1 MSFAWF
7 RGVKSTGASGQAT
20 LYTVDLTWCDVLNRY
35 TPTFSFT
42 QPRFETT
49 MLAALPALRMP
60 TLPPSRSTPARS
72 EIPAGIVVTVLSGLA
87 ILLRPDSALW
97 GLRPL
102 PPPSAAAAERTKA
115 ICRPDGW
122 LISAEL
128 SPPPA
133 PRGVATKALF
143 GDARDVRS
151 NSRVLEL
158 LCRFELDEGSYDLAE
173 CSGTAKLLRDSRLLA
188 SSGPWTAL
196 LDGDGTPQALQW
208 RLRTTANLQID
219 DGRSGST
226 TLPVGTML
234 QFDATFHVDEA
245 SARVAVLVGGAAVG
259 SPSGLCMGEGRIRVQ
274 VPSQLSLTLGVAEF
288 REVGTFRGRL
298 APRRPGGESL

>member
-1 MSFAWF
+1 M
-7 RGVKSTGASGQAT
+7 
-20 LYTVDLTWCDVLNRY
+20 
-35 TPTFSFT
+35 
-42 QPRFETT
+42 RF
-49 MLAALPALRMP
+49 AALSMLRMP

-72 EIPAGIVVTVLSGLA
+72 EIPAGVVVTVLSGLA

-122 LISAEL
+122 IISAEL
-128 SPPPA
+128 SPPPV

-143 GDARDVRS
+143 GDERDVRS
-151 NSRVLEL
+151 KSRVLEL
-158 LCRFELDEGSYDLAE
+158 LCCFELDEGSSDLAE

-196 LDGDGTPQALQW
+196 LMDADGTPQALQW
-208 RLRTTANLQID
+208 RLRTIANLQID

-226 TLPVGTML
+226 TLPVGTLL
-234 QFDATFHVDEA
+234 QFDATFDVDEA
-245 SARVAVLVGGAAVG
+245 SARVALLVGGAAVD

-288 REVGTFRGRL
+288 RAVGTFRGRL
-298 APRRPGGESL
+298 APRRPGG